1 MASSWREN
9 QLVQIK
15 KRNLKE
21 SSWFGESKCMLRSR
35 WFFSSFFLL
44 LFIVFLNLCCSNF
57 VKMKWKTCYGLKT
70 LLRANQLPQFF
81 NNFRVDMVDFVNS
94 HKVNIKRNAFWTLTS
109 AWNEGEKKIKSW
121 KKREKK
127 NQKFS

>member
-1 MASSWREN
+1 
-9 QLVQIK
+9 
-15 KRNLKE
+15 
-21 SSWFGESKCMLRSR
+21 
-35 WFFSSFFLL
+35 
-44 LFIVFLNLCCSNF
+44 

-127 NQKFS
+127 IKSFPNPFTCQSHIFYIGPLNWTPSL